1 MPAASSFDLRTGTG
15 TEPIAERDLAR
26 LRAAGARRVALLLHH
41 GDAIEMRLLHP
52 EHPVV
57 IGRKP
62 AQGWGVAERKLS
74 REHARFSLSLGRILV
89 EDLGSTNGTWLAG
102 ARISRAEIDA
112 GDEVRLGDVLVR
124 VQLLGPDGEELG
136 VDGEARFLGL
146 LTAEAER
153 ARQVR
158 RRFALLTVRAAAAVH
173 RGKAAP
179 RAVAVSEEDHAV
191 RWAAEVRSK
200 LRPVDRMS
208 LYSHDTLQ
216 ILLPDAD
223 TEAALGVA
231 RAVVARDPGQ
241 TPRLHVGVAVYPV
254 AASTVEALIEASR
267 SAAGRGSAER
277 PIEIAGAAA
286 WEESE
291 APGDDHA
298 PIAGAKMRDLLETVG
313 RVAASRV
320 PVVLHGETGTG
331 KEVLAR
337 LIHDGGPRRSKRM
350 VRVNCGAIPAS
361 LVESTLFGHEKGAFT
376 GAVAQQKGVFEEAD
390 GGTVFL
396 DELGELPLG
405 AQTALLRVL
414 ETGSFSRVGST
425 REIAV
430 DVRLVTATHRDL
442 EAMIALGT
450 FRADLYY
457 RLSTVTL
464 EIPPLRERGDEIEP
478 LVRRFLRQA
487 SEAGGH
493 PAPRIEDEAMAL
505 LVSYRWPGNIRELRN
520 AIERAVVVAR
530 EGAIGA
536 ADLPARVQAACAAE
550 PPAIAA
556 RTSPGPGDTGP
567 VSFDDPPSG
576 DAEGAP
582 ELRTKLQ
589 QYEAAALQA
598 ALESAGWKRAEA
610 AQRLGMPLRT
620 LARKI
625 KVLGIKKPGE

>member
-1 MPAASSFDLRTGTG
+1 
-15 TEPIAERDLAR
+15 
-26 LRAAGARRVALLLHH
+26 VALLLHH
-41 GDAIEMRLLHP
+41 GDAVEMRLLHA

-57 IGRKP
+57 IGRRP

-74 REHARFSLSLGRILV
+74 REHARFSLSMGRVLV
-89 EDLGSTNGTWLAG
+89 EDLGSTNGTWLAD
-102 ARISRAEIDA
+102 ARIDRAEIEV

-136 VDGEARFLGL
+136 VDGEARFLRL
-146 LTAEAER
+146 LHAEAER

-158 RRFALLTVRAAAAVH
+158 RRFALLTVRAAAP
-173 RGKAAP
+173 RGKAPP
-179 RAVAVSEEDHAV
+179 RAAAAAAAADEDDQAV
-191 RWAAEVRSK
+191 RWAAEVRAK

-208 LYSHDTLQ
+208 LYSPDTLQ
-216 ILLPDAD
+216 VLLSDAD
-223 TEAALGVA
+223 TEAALGIA

-241 TPRLHVGVAVYPV
+241 TPRLHVGIAVYPL
-254 AASTVEALIEASR
+254 AASTVEALVEASLG
-267 SAAGRGSAER
+267 AAGRGSAEHAVTV
-277 PIEIAGAAA
+277 AGAAA
-286 WEESE
+286 WEESA

-298 PIAGAKMRDLLETVG
+298 PIAGAALRDLLETVG

-337 LIHDGGPRRSKRM
+337 LIHEGSPRRNKRM

-361 LVESTLFGHEKGAFT
+361 LVESTLFGHEKGSFT

-414 ETGSFSRVGST
+414 ETGSFSRVGAT

-442 EAMIALGT
+442 EAMVAERT

-464 EIPPLRERGDEIEP
+464 EIPPLRERTDEIEP

-487 SEAGGH
+487 SEAGGP
-493 PAPRIEDEAMAL
+493 PAPAIEDEALAL
-505 LVSYRWPGNIRELRN
+505 LVAYRWPGNVRELRN

-530 EGAIGA
+530 EGAIRA
-536 ADLPARVQAACAAE
+536 ADLPARVQAARAAE
-550 PPAIAA
+550 PAAIPVKKRA
-556 RTSPGPGDTGP
+556 GDTGP
-567 VSFDDPPSG
+567 VSLALPPG
-576 DAEGAP
+576 AKAEADAAGEPP

-598 ALESAGWKRAEA
+598 ALETAGWKRAEA
-610 AQRLGMPLRT
+610 AQQLGMPLRT

>member
-1 MPAASSFDLRTGTG
+1 MPAAPSPERSLLTG
-15 TEPIAERDLAR
+15 TEPLAERDAAL
-26 LRAAGARRVALLLHH
+26 LRAAGAQRVALLLHR
-41 GDAIEMRLLHP
+41 GAAPEMRLLHA
-52 EHPVV
+52 EHPIV

-74 REHARFSLSLGRILV
+74 REHARFSLSLGRVLV

-102 ARISRAEIDA
+102 ARVSRVEIDV

-124 VQLLGPDGEELG
+124 VQLLGPEGEELG
-136 VDGEARFLGL
+136 VDGEARFLSL

-158 RRFALLTVRAAAAVH
+158 RRFALLTVRAHAAVN
-173 RGKAAP
+173 
-179 RAVAVSEEDHAV
+179 EEDHAV
-191 RWAAEVRSK
+191 RWAGAVRSK

-223 TEAALGVA
+223 TEAALGIA
-231 RAVVARDPGQ
+231 RAVVARDPGRA
-241 TPRLHVGVAVYPV
+241 PRLHVGIAVYPV
-254 AASTVEALIEASR
+254 AAGTVEALVEASR
-267 SAAGRGSAER
+267 SAAARGSAEH
-277 PIEIAGAAA
+277 PVQIAGAPA

-291 APGDDHA
+291 APRDDHA
-298 PIAGAKMRDLLETVG
+298 PIAGARMRDLLETVG

-331 KEVLAR
+331 KDVLAR
-337 LIHDGGPRRSKRM
+337 LIHEGSPRRKKRM

-361 LVESTLFGHEKGAFT
+361 LVESTLFGHERGAFT
-376 GAVAQQKGVFEEAD
+376 GAAAQQKGVFEEAD

-405 AQTALLRVL
+405 AQAALLLVL
-414 ETGSFSRVGST
+414 ETGSFCRVGGA

-442 EAMIALGT
+442 EAMIAEGT

-478 LVRRFLRQA
+478 LVRRFLRLA

-493 PAPRIEDEAMAL
+493 PVPRIEDEAMAL
-505 LVSYRWPGNIRELRN
+505 LVAYRWPGNVRELRN

-530 EGAIGA
+530 EGAIHA
-536 ADLPARVQAACAAE
+536 ADLPARVQAARAAE
-550 PPAIAA
+550 PPAVLADAPSAVAEVDAA
-556 RTSPGPGDTGP
+556 
-567 VSFDDPPSG
+567 
-576 DAEGAP
+576 AEP
-582 ELRTKLQ
+582 ELRTRLQ
-589 QYEAAALQA
+589 QVEAQALRA

>member
-1 MPAASSFDLRTGTG
+1 
-15 TEPIAERDLAR
+15 
-26 LRAAGARRVALLLHH
+26 
-41 GDAIEMRLLHP
+41 MRLLHP

-57 IGRKP
+57 VGRQP
-62 AQGWGVAERKLS
+62 AQGWGVPERKLS
-74 REHARFSLSLGRILV
+74 REHARFSLALGRILV

-102 ARISRAEIDA
+102 ARVSRAEIDI
-112 GDEVRLGDVLVR
+112 GDEVRLAGVLVR
-124 VQLLGPDGEELG
+124 VQLLGPAGEELG
-136 VDGEARFLGL
+136 VDGEARFLTL
-146 LTAEAER
+146 LTAERER
-153 ARQVR
+153 AQQVR
-158 RRFALLTVRAAAAVH
+158 RRFALLTVRAAAAGAAGH
-173 RGKAAP
+173 RAP
-179 RAVAVSEEDHAV
+179 LSEEDHAV
-191 RWAAEVRSK
+191 RWAAEVRAR

-208 LYSHDTLQ
+208 LYSQDTVQ

-223 TEAALGVA
+223 LDAALGIA
-231 RAVVARDPGQ
+231 RAVVAGDAGRP
-241 TPRLHVGVAVYPV
+241 PRLHVGIAVYPDV
-254 AASTVEALIEASR
+254 ASTVEGLVEASR
-267 SAAGRGSAER
+267 SAVARASTER
-277 PIEIAGAAA
+277 PVEIAGVAA

-291 APGDDHA
+291 APADDHA
-298 PIAGAKMRDLLETVG
+298 PIAGQAMRALLETVA

-337 LIHDGGPRRSKRM
+337 LIHDGGPRCKKRM

-414 ETGSFSRVGST
+414 ETGSFARVGST

-442 EAMIALGT
+442 EEMIAQGT

-487 SEAGGH
+487 SEAAGQ
-493 PAPRIEDEAMAL
+493 PAPRIDDEAMAL
-505 LVSYRWPGNIRELRN
+505 LGSYRWPGNVRELRN

-530 EGAIGA
+530 DGVIRA
-536 ADLPARVQAACAAE
+536 ADLPARVQARRAEEPAAV
-550 PPAIAA
+550 ATTKSRGA
-556 RTSPGPGDTGP
+556 GDSGP
-567 VSFDDPPSG
+567 VLREAPSTG
-576 DAEGAP
+576 AEVDTAATP
-582 ELRTKLQ
+582 EHRTKLQ
-589 QYEAAALQA
+589 QYEAQALQA
-598 ALESAGWKRAEA
+598 ALEAAGWKRAEA
-610 AQRLGMPLRT
+610 AERLGMPLRT

-625 KVLGIKKPGE
+625 KVLGLRKPGE